1 MPALKAFIVED
12 SPVILENLIATLE
25 ELAQV
30 EVVGSVADEAG
41 AVRWMKRDP
50 DANAD
55 LFIVD
60 VFLRSGT
67 GLGVLQAAQ
76 QLGVR
81 ARRVV
86 LTNYATEEMRRRC
99 ASLGAER
106 VFDKSPRTRRP
117 DQLLRRTGRAQLGSA
132 PCSRD
137 PLNSLPCC
145 VISTPGWRAPA
156 ATAAWL
162 SGLRRL
168 PLQPSWGSARPRSGE
183 PTRPCARARPATSR
197 ATTACACANC

>member
-12 SPVILENLIATLE
+12 SPVILENLVATLE

-30 EVVGSVADEAG
+30 EVVGSVPDEAG
-41 AVRWMKRDP
+41 AVRWMSRDP
-50 DANAD
+50 NANAD

-60 VFLRSGT
+60 VFLRSRT

-106 VFDKSPRTRRP
+106 VFDKSRELDDLITYCAELA
-117 DQLLRRTGRAQLGSA
+117 DQAS
-132 PCSRD
+132 SR
-137 PLNSLPCC
+137 
-145 VISTPGWRAPA
+145 PA
-156 ATAAWL
+156 A
-162 SGLRRL
+162 
-168 PLQPSWGSARPRSGE
+168 
-183 PTRPCARARPATSR
+183 ATS
-197 ATTACACANC
+197 

>member
-12 SPVILENLIATLE
+12 SPVILENLVATLE

-30 EVVGSVADEAG
+30 EVVGSVADEAS
-41 AVRWMKRDP
+41 AVRWMSRNP
-50 DANAD
+50 ESNAD

-76 QLGVR
+76 RLGVR

-106 VFDKSPRTRRP
+106 VFDKSREL
-117 DQLLRRTGRAQLGSA
+117 DDLIAYCAELAEQVS
-132 PCSRD
+132 SR
-137 PLNSLPCC
+137 
-145 VISTPGWRAPA
+145 PA
-156 ATAAWL
+156 AAA
-162 SGLRRL
+162 S
-168 PLQPSWGSARPRSGE
+168 
-183 PTRPCARARPATSR
+183 
-197 ATTACACANC
+197 

>member
-41 AVRWMKRDP
+41 AVRWMSRDP

-106 VFDKSPRTRRP
+106 VFDKSREL
-117 DQLLRRTGRAQLGSA
+117 DDLISYCAELAEHASSA
-132 PCSRD
+132 PV
-137 PLNSLPCC
+137 P
-145 VISTPGWRAPA
+145 
-156 ATAAWL
+156 
-162 SGLRRL
+162 
-168 PLQPSWGSARPRSGE
+168 
-183 PTRPCARARPATSR
+183 ARPAAAAS
-197 ATTACACANC
+197 

>member
-12 SPVILENLIATLE
+12 SPVILENLVATLE

-30 EVVGSVADEAG
+30 EVVGSVADEAS
-41 AVRWMKRDP
+41 AIRWMSRDP
-50 DANAD
+50 EANAD

-76 QLGVR
+76 KLGVR

-86 LTNYATEEMRRRC
+86 LTNYATEEMRKRC

-106 VFDKSPRTRRP
+106 VFDKSRELDDLITYCAELAEHVAAPR
-117 DQLLRRTGRAQLGSA
+117 
-132 PCSRD
+132 
-137 PLNSLPCC
+137 
-145 VISTPGWRAPA
+145 PA
-156 ATAAWL
+156 AAA
-162 SGLRRL
+162 S
-168 PLQPSWGSARPRSGE
+168 
-183 PTRPCARARPATSR
+183 
-197 ATTACACANC
+197 

>member
-12 SPVILENLIATLE
+12 SPVILENLVATLE

-30 EVVGSVADEAG
+30 EVVGSVPDEAG
-41 AVRWMKRDP
+41 AVRWMSRDP
-50 DANAD
+50 EASAD

-106 VFDKSPRTRRP
+106 VFDKSRELDDLISYCAELADPG
-117 DQLLRRTGRAQLGSA
+117 QGR
-132 PCSRD
+132 
-137 PLNSLPCC
+137 
-145 VISTPGWRAPA
+145 PA
-156 ATAAWL
+156 AAA
-162 SGLRRL
+162 G
-168 PLQPSWGSARPRSGE
+168 
-183 PTRPCARARPATSR
+183 
-197 ATTACACANC
+197 

>member
-1 MPALKAFIVED
+1 MPSLKAFIVED
-12 SPVILENLIATLE
+12 SPVILENLVATLE

-30 EVVGSVADEAG
+30 EVVGSVPDEAG
-41 AVRWMKRDP
+41 AVRWMSRDP
-50 DANAD
+50 EANAD

-106 VFDKSPRTRRP
+106 VFDKSREL
-117 DQLLRRTGRAQLGSA
+117 DDL
-132 PCSRD
+132 
-137 PLNSLPCC
+137 
-145 VISTPGWRAPA
+145 ISYCAELAEDDGQAA
-156 ATAAWL
+156 ATA
-162 SGLRRL
+162 S
-168 PLQPSWGSARPRSGE
+168 
-183 PTRPCARARPATSR
+183 
-197 ATTACACANC
+197 

>member
-30 EVVGSVADEAG
+30 EVVGSVPDEAG
-41 AVRWMKRDP
+41 AVRWMSRDP
-50 DANAD
+50 EANAD

-81 ARRVV
+81 GRRVV

-106 VFDKSPRTRRP
+106 VFDKSREL
-117 DQLLRRTGRAQLGSA
+117 DDLIAYCAELAERAA
-132 PCSRD
+132 THPH
-137 PLNSLPCC
+137 
-145 VISTPGWRAPA
+145 PA
-156 ATAAWL
+156 AAA
-162 SGLRRL
+162 S
-168 PLQPSWGSARPRSGE
+168 
-183 PTRPCARARPATSR
+183 
-197 ATTACACANC
+197 

>member
-12 SPVILENLIATLE
+12 SPVILENLVATLE

-30 EVVGSVADEAG
+30 EVVGSVPDEAG
-41 AVRWMKRDP
+41 AVRWMSRDP
-50 DANAD
+50 SASAD

-86 LTNYATEEMRRRC
+86 LTNYATDEMRRRC
-99 ASLGAER
+99 ANLGAER
-106 VFDKSPRTRRP
+106 VFDKSHELDDLISYCAELAEQAGPQATR
-117 DQLLRRTGRAQLGSA
+117 
-132 PCSRD
+132 
-137 PLNSLPCC
+137 
-145 VISTPGWRAPA
+145 PA
-156 ATAAWL
+156 AAA
-162 SGLRRL
+162 
-168 PLQPSWGSARPRSGE
+168 
-183 PTRPCARARPATSR
+183 
-197 ATTACACANC
+197 N

>member
-12 SPVILENLIATLE
+12 SPVILENLVATLE

-41 AVRWMKRDP
+41 AVRWMSRGP
-50 DANAD
+50 DAQAD
-55 LFIVD
+55 IYIVD

-76 QLGVR
+76 KLGVR

-86 LTNYATEEMRRRC
+86 LTNYATEEMRKRC

-106 VFDKSPRTRRP
+106 VFDKSRELDDLISYCAELAEHVAAPR
-117 DQLLRRTGRAQLGSA
+117 
-132 PCSRD
+132 
-137 PLNSLPCC
+137 
-145 VISTPGWRAPA
+145 PA
-156 ATAAWL
+156 AAA
-162 SGLRRL
+162 S
-168 PLQPSWGSARPRSGE
+168 
-183 PTRPCARARPATSR
+183 
-197 ATTACACANC
+197 

>member
-50 DANAD
+50 NANAD
-55 LFIVD
+55 IFIVD

-106 VFDKSPRTRRP
+106 VFDKSREL
-117 DQLLRRTGRAQLGSA
+117 DDL
-132 PCSRD
+132 
-137 PLNSLPCC
+137 
-145 VISTPGWRAPA
+145 ISYCAELAEHAAASPAARPA
-156 ATAAWL
+156 AT
-162 SGLRRL
+162 
-168 PLQPSWGSARPRSGE
+168 
-183 PTRPCARARPATSR
+183 
-197 ATTACACANC
+197 N

>member
-12 SPVILENLIATLE
+12 SPVILENLVATLE

-30 EVVGSVADEAG
+30 EVVGAVGDEAG
-41 AVRWMKRDP
+41 AVRWMSEGAV
-50 DANAD
+50 DAERGAD

-76 QLGVR
+76 RLGLR

-86 LTNYATEEMRRRC
+86 LTNYATEDMRRRC

-106 VFDKSPRTRRP
+106 VFDKSHELDDLISYCAELAGQP
-117 DQLLRRTGRAQLGSA
+117 
-132 PCSRD
+132 PCS
-137 PLNSLPCC
+137 SH
-145 VISTPGWRAPA
+145 
-156 ATAAWL
+156 
-162 SGLRRL
+162 
-168 PLQPSWGSARPRSGE
+168 
-183 PTRPCARARPATSR
+183 
-197 ATTACACANC
+197 

>member
-25 ELAQV
+25 EVAQV

-50 DANAD
+50 DTTVD

-106 VFDKSPRTRRP
+106 VFDKSREL
-117 DQLLRRTGRAQLGSA
+117 DDL
-132 PCSRD
+132 
-137 PLNSLPCC
+137 
-145 VISTPGWRAPA
+145 ISYCAELAGPA
-156 ATAAWL
+156 AASL
-162 SGLRRL
+162 
-168 PLQPSWGSARPRSGE
+168 
-183 PTRPCARARPATSR
+183 
-197 ATTACACANC
+197 

>member
-50 DANAD
+50 GASAD

-106 VFDKSPRTRRP
+106 VFDKSREL
-117 DQLLRRTGRAQLGSA
+117 DDLISYCAELAEHA
-132 PCSRD
+132 P
-137 PLNSLPCC
+137 P
-145 VISTPGWRAPA
+145 
-156 ATAAWL
+156 
-162 SGLRRL
+162 
-168 PLQPSWGSARPRSGE
+168 
-183 PTRPCARARPATSR
+183 ARPA
-197 ATTACACANC
+197 AAAN

>member
-12 SPVILENLIATLE
+12 SPVILENLVATLE

-30 EVVGSVADEAG
+30 EVVGSVPDEAG
-41 AVRWMKRDP
+41 AVRWMSRDP
-50 DANAD
+50 NASAD

-86 LTNYATEEMRRRC
+86 LTNYATDEMRRRC
-99 ASLGAER
+99 ANLGAER
-106 VFDKSPRTRRP
+106 VFDKSHEL
-117 DQLLRRTGRAQLGSA
+117 DDLISYCAELAEQAA
-132 PCSRD
+132 PQ
-137 PLNSLPCC
+137 
-145 VISTPGWRAPA
+145 A
-156 ATAAWL
+156 
-162 SGLRRL
+162 
-168 PLQPSWGSARPRSGE
+168 
-183 PTRPCARARPATSR
+183 ARPAAAAS
-197 ATTACACANC
+197 

>member
-12 SPVILENLIATLE
+12 SPVILENLVATLE

-30 EVVGSVADEAG
+30 EVVGSVADEAS
-41 AVRWMKRDP
+41 AVRWMSRDP

-60 VFLRSGT
+60 IFLRSGT

-76 QLGVR
+76 KLGLR

-86 LTNYATEEMRRRC
+86 LTNYATDEMRRRC

-106 VFDKSPRTRRP
+106 VFDKSRELDDLIAYCAELAEHVAAPR
-117 DQLLRRTGRAQLGSA
+117 
-132 PCSRD
+132 
-137 PLNSLPCC
+137 
-145 VISTPGWRAPA
+145 PA
-156 ATAAWL
+156 AAA
-162 SGLRRL
+162 S
-168 PLQPSWGSARPRSGE
+168 
-183 PTRPCARARPATSR
+183 
-197 ATTACACANC
+197 

>member
-1 MPALKAFIVED
+1 MPVIRAFIVED
-12 SPVILENLIATLE
+12 SPVILENLVATLE

-41 AVRWMKRDP
+41 AIRWMSRDP
-50 DANAD
+50 EANAD

-76 QLGVR
+76 RLGVR

-86 LTNYATEEMRRRC
+86 LTNYATDEMRRRC

-106 VFDKSPRTRRP
+106 VFDKSRELDDLISYCAELAEHAADPRP
-117 DQLLRRTGRAQLGSA
+117 AK
-132 PCSRD
+132 
-137 PLNSLPCC
+137 
-145 VISTPGWRAPA
+145 A
-156 ATAAWL
+156 AT
-162 SGLRRL
+162 
-168 PLQPSWGSARPRSGE
+168 
-183 PTRPCARARPATSR
+183 
-197 ATTACACANC
+197 

>member
-12 SPVILENLIATLE
+12 SPVILENLVATLE

-30 EVVGSVADEAG
+30 EVVGSVPDEAG
-41 AVRWMKRDP
+41 AVRWMSH
-50 DANAD
+50 DADAQAD

-76 QLGVR
+76 RLGVR
-81 ARRVV
+81 AHRVV

-106 VFDKSPRTRRP
+106 VFDKSHELDDLITYCAELAERAAPR
-117 DQLLRRTGRAQLGSA
+117 
-132 PCSRD
+132 
-137 PLNSLPCC
+137 
-145 VISTPGWRAPA
+145 PA
-156 ATAAWL
+156 AA
-162 SGLRRL
+162 
-168 PLQPSWGSARPRSGE
+168 
-183 PTRPCARARPATSR
+183 
-197 ATTACACANC
+197 

>member
-25 ELAQV
+25 EVAQV

-50 DANAD
+50 DATAD

-106 VFDKSPRTRRP
+106 VFDKSREL
-117 DQLLRRTGRAQLGSA
+117 DDL
-132 PCSRD
+132 
-137 PLNSLPCC
+137 
-145 VISTPGWRAPA
+145 ISYCAELAGPA
-156 ATAAWL
+156 AASL
-162 SGLRRL
+162 
-168 PLQPSWGSARPRSGE
+168 
-183 PTRPCARARPATSR
+183 
-197 ATTACACANC
+197 

>member
-25 ELAQV
+25 EVAQV

-50 DANAD
+50 DTTAD

-106 VFDKSPRTRRP
+106 VFDKSREL
-117 DQLLRRTGRAQLGSA
+117 DDL
-132 PCSRD
+132 
-137 PLNSLPCC
+137 
-145 VISTPGWRAPA
+145 ISYCAELAGPA
-156 ATAAWL
+156 AASL
-162 SGLRRL
+162 
-168 PLQPSWGSARPRSGE
+168 
-183 PTRPCARARPATSR
+183 
-197 ATTACACANC
+197 